1 MHANVVEKEDNIKM
15 RLQERYEIMLENDGL
30 KDFVVVKREME
41 KIYGM
46 TKT

>member
-1 MHANVVEKEDNIKM
+1 MHANVGGTEVDIKM

-30 KDFVVVKREME
+30 KDFVIVKRG
-41 KIYGM
+41 IYGM